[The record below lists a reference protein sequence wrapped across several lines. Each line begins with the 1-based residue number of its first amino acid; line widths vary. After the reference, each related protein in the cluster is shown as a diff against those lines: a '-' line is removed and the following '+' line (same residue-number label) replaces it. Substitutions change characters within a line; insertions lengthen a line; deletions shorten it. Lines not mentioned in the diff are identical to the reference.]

1 MGVVMRVSVIFASST
16 EEFDILPTFIESL
29 REDKWLLPSLL
40 VCVCVCVV
48 VILFCVFTHGILFS
62 GKGDI
67 LNEEGENMGPLTN
80 C

>member
-1 MGVVMRVSVIFASST
+1 MGMVMRASVIFASST

-29 REDKWLLPSLL
+29 REGKWLLPSLPP
-40 VCVCVCVV
+40 CVCVFV